1 MNKEEERNDRNL
13 DIHKEREYWE
23 AYLKDYEDVILYVQ
37 GILLL
42 RRPIS
47 FVFLSLTVFF
57 YMRSDIPFVTL
68 VSLCLIAYL
77 ILNWLSV
84 TGEIQFSFRSMIPKE
99 DPEAVQNAE
108 GARLLTFTE
117 ILSLAIELKAKLR
130 RVINRFAEM
139 KKNNIHRFTF
149 ESVLV
154 LAAIIYSTTVFG
166 GLTIVYIAIYSVLWG
181 PSIIF
186 YSLHKKLLEFTR
198 VRLDKLIQDYI
209 NRVETDVKIKL
220 KAK

>member
-1 MNKEEERNDRNL
+1 
-13 DIHKEREYWE
+13 
-23 AYLKDYEDVILYVQ
+23 
-37 GILLL
+37 
-42 RRPIS
+42 
-47 FVFLSLTVFF
+47 
-57 YMRSDIPFVTL
+57 
-68 VSLCLIAYL
+68 LIK
-77 ILNWLSV
+77 
-84 TGEIQFSFRSMIPKE
+84 IPKE

-166 GLTIVYIAIYSVLWG
+166 GLTIVYIASKHSRF
-181 PSIIF
+181 PP
-186 YSLHKKLLEFTR
+186 KADLLDPPIQFR
-198 VRLDKLIQDYI
+198 ILICS
-209 NRVETDVKIKL
+209 
-220 KAK
+220 A

>member
-1 MNKEEERNDRNL
+1 
-13 DIHKEREYWE
+13 
-23 AYLKDYEDVILYVQ
+23 
-37 GILLL
+37 
-42 RRPIS
+42 
-47 FVFLSLTVFF
+47 
-57 YMRSDIPFVTL
+57 
-68 VSLCLIAYL
+68 
-77 ILNWLSV
+77 
-84 TGEIQFSFRSMIPKE
+84 MIPKE